1 MEVVLLKEVK
11 RLGKPG
17 EVKKVAD
24 GYARNYLFPHGL
36 AVPAT
41 DEARKHIAAQAAAA
55 ARQEAKELATAEAQ
69 ASQLDNIEI
78 VFKAKAG
85 ESGHLYGSITNAD
98 VAEKLSAR
106 LGEEI
111 DKRKVLLDEPIKD
124 ISHRDVKVRLHSG
137 VKITVK
143 IIVETETA
151 D

>member
-1 MEVVLLKEVK
+1 MDVVLLKEVK

-17 EVKKVAD
+17 DVKKVAD

-41 DEARKHIAAQAAAA
+41 DETRNRIAAQAAAE
-55 ARQEAKELATAEAQ
+55 ARQQAKELATAEAQ
-69 ASQLDNIEI
+69 ASQLDHIEL
-78 VFKAKAG
+78 VFKVKAG

-98 VAEKLSAR
+98 IAERLSAK

-111 DKRKVLLDEPIKD
+111 DKRKVMLDEPLREV
-124 ISHRDVKVRLHSG
+124 SRRDVEVRLHSG

-143 IIVETETA
+143 IIIEAEA
-151 D
+151 AG